1 MNASEVRE
9 RAVLAREAVAKFRT
23 DGLGKRSA
31 FYGHL
36 TRLLDEKRED
46 IQKANTLDLDA
57 AREAGLSK
65 AMVDRLTL
73 TDQRIDD
80 LIQSVQEINSFPD
93 PLGVHEGRRLENGLI
108 LDKVQVGIGVV
119 GFIYESRPNVTID
132 AVALCLKSG
141 NAVLLK
147 GGKEA
152 VHSNLI
158 LESLCRMALLE
169 ADLPDGLVCL
179 LDCTDRAVVGHLCE
193 LEGLVDLVIPRGGPG
208 LIKAVVEASK
218 VPVIKHDAGNCHIYV
233 DSSAD
238 LQTAVDIVE
247 NAKTQRPGVCN
258 AVESLV
264 VDREVIH
271 SFLPLLSE
279 SLSEKGV
286 ELRCCSKSLEVL
298 PEAKAASEEDWG
310 TEYLD
315 LILSVKTVE
324 GFEEAVQHIN
334 QFSSG
339 HTEAILTSNLKKA
352 KSFEEQIDSAVVLV
366 NASTRFSDGG
376 QFGLG
381 AEIGISTNRL
391 HARGPMGAASLT
403 TYKYVV
409 RGEGQVRS

>member
-1 MNASEVRE
+1 
-9 RAVLAREAVAKFRT
+9 
-23 DGLGKRSA
+23 
-31 FYGHL
+31 
-36 TRLLDEKRED
+36 
-46 IQKANTLDLDA
+46 
-57 AREAGLSK
+57 
-65 AMVDRLTL
+65 
-73 TDQRIDD
+73 
-80 LIQSVQEINSFPD
+80 
-93 PLGVHEGRRLENGLI
+93 LI

-158 LESLCRMALLE
+158 LESLCRIALLE

-179 LDCTDRAVVGHLCE
+179 LDCTDRAVVGHLCQ

-233 DSSAD
+233 DE
-238 LQTAVDIVE
+238 TANPEQAVAIID

-264 VDREVIH
+264 VDEAIADR
-271 SFLPLLSE
+271 FLPLLRDA
-279 SLSEKGV
+279 LSPKGV
-286 ELRCCSKSLEVL
+286 ELRVCERGLQTL
-298 PEAKAASEEDWG
+298 PGATLATDEDWG

-315 LILSVKTVE
+315 LILSVKVLP
-324 GFEEAVQHIN
+324 GPKEAIEHIN
-334 QFSSG
+334 TYSSG
-339 HTEAILTSNLKKA
+339 HTEAILTSDLGRA
-352 KSFEEQIDSAVVLV
+352 RAFEEQIDSAVVLV

>member
-1 MNASEVRE
+1 MNESEVKE
-9 RAVLAREAVAKFRT
+9 RAVLAREAVARFRT
-23 DGLGKRSA
+23 NGLGKRSA
-31 FYGHL
+31 FYDHL

-46 IQKANTLDLDA
+46 IQKANSIDLEA
-57 AREAGLSK
+57 ARTAGLSP

-80 LIQSVQEINSFPD
+80 LIQSVHEINAFPD
-93 PLGVHEGRRLENGLI
+93 PLGVHEGKRLENGLI

-158 LESLCRMALLE
+158 LESLCRMALIE

-179 LDCTDRAVVGHLCE
+179 LDCTDRAVVGHLCQ
-193 LEGLVDLVIPRGGPG
+193 LEGLVDLIIPRGGPG

-218 VPVIKHDAGNCHIYV
+218 VPVIKHDAGNCHIYI
-233 DSSAD
+233 DQSAD
-238 LQTAVDIVE
+238 LATALSIVE

-258 AVESLV
+258 AAESLV
-264 VDREVIH
+264 VDENIADR
-271 SFLPLLSE
+271 FLPMLNETLE
-279 SLSEKGV
+279 PKGV
-286 ELRCCSKSLEVL
+286 ELRCCSRSMKAL
-298 PEAKAASEEDWG
+298 PSATPANDEDWG

-315 LILSVKTVE
+315 LTLSVKTVS

-334 QFSSG
+334 RYSSG
-339 HTEAILTSNLKKA
+339 HTEAILTSDLKNSKA
-352 KSFEEQIDSAVVLV
+352 FEEQIDSAVVLV

-409 RGEGQVRS
+409 RGEGQVRI

>member
-1 MNASEVRE
+1 MNESEVRE
-9 RAVLAREAVAKFRT
+9 RAVLAREAVARFRT
-23 DGLGKRSA
+23 DGLDKRSA

-36 TRLLDEKRED
+36 ARLLEEKRDD
-46 IQKANTLDLDA
+46 IQKANALDLEE
-57 AREAGLSK
+57 ARSAGLSSS
-65 AMVDRLTL
+65 MLDRLTL

-80 LIQSVQEINSFPD
+80 LIQSVREIDAFPD
-93 PLGVHEGRRLENGLI
+93 SLGVHEGRRLENGLI

-179 LDCTDRAVVGHLCE
+179 LDCTDRAVVGYLCE
-193 LEGLVDLVIPRGGPG
+193 LDGLVDLVIPRGGPG

-218 VPVIKHDAGNCHIYV
+218 VPVIKHDAGNCHIFV
-233 DSSAD
+233 DETAD
-238 LQTAVDIVE
+238 VERAVAIVD

-264 VDREVIH
+264 VAEGVAGR
-271 SFLPLLSE
+271 FLPQLKDVLD
-279 SLSEKGV
+279 LKGV
-286 ELRCCSKSLEVL
+286 ELRCCPQSLKVL
-298 PEAKAASEEDWG
+298 NGATPAVEEDWG

-315 LILSVKTVE
+315 LILSVKMVPD
-324 GFEEAVQHIN
+324 FSEAVQHIN
-334 QFSSG
+334 KFSSG
-339 HTEAILTSNLKKA
+339 HTEAILTADLKRA
-352 KSFEEQIDSAVVLV
+352 RAFEEQIDSAVVLV